1 MYTQGADLSSA
12 IYHFEKLFKSKTGKD
27 WARRTEALGG
37 GGKYTF
43 LERNYE
49 EDEDDQDEE
58 MNDAEEV
65 KSKLSKALQ
74 NLISLIFDTKMM
86 FVPPLFNLIPK
97 C

>member
-1 MYTQGADLSSA
+1 MHTEGVDLFSAMYQ
-12 IYHFEKLFKSKTGKD
+12 FEKVFKSKTGKD

-86 FVPPLFNLIPK
+86 FVPPLFNLISK

>member
-1 MYTQGADLSSA
+1 MSIQGVDLSSA
-12 IYHFEKLFKSKTGKD
+12 IYHFEKQFKSKTGKD

-37 GGKYTF
+37 VGKYTF

-74 NLISLIFDTKMM
+74 NLVGLIFDTKMM
-86 FVPPLFNLIPK
+86 FVLPLFNLISK

>member
-1 MYTQGADLSSA
+1 MYAQDIGLSSA
-12 IYHFEKLFKSKTGKD
+12 ISLFEKKFKSKTGKD
-27 WARRTEALGG
+27 WARRAEALGG
-37 GGKYTF
+37 GQKYTF

-49 EDEDDQDEE
+49 EDDDDQDEE

-86 FVPPLFNLIPK
+86 FVFPLFNPISK

>member
-1 MYTQGADLSSA
+1 MFIQDTNLSSA
-12 IYHFEKLFKSKTGKD
+12 VHFFEKQFKLKTGKD

-37 GGKYTF
+37 VRKYTF

-49 EDEDDQDEE
+49 EDDDDQDEE

-74 NLISLIFDTKMM
+74 NLISLIFDTRMM
-86 FVPPLFNLIPK
+86 FVPLFNPLSK
-97 C
+97 Y